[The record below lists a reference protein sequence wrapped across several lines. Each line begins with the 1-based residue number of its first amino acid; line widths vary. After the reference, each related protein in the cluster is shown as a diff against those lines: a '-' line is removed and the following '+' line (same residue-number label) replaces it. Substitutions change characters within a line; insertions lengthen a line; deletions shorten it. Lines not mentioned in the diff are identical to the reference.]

1 MEELKKVHFRPLVNG
16 NFVLDAY
23 DRLGYHIEREL
34 KYMEIEISM
43 LTQYYLD
50 IRFRKG
56 KEYRIWFQDID
67 FSRVSVPL
75 YVSGYKVKANYFH
88 ALYAVI
94 AEVGYY
100 TSGFSKQINRDYLL
114 NTKELAKFYINQDIE
129 VIIRTLLQAAGV
141 KEENLPE

>member
-34 KYMEIEISM
+34 KYVEIEISI

-50 IRFRKG
+50 IRFKKG
-56 KEYRIWFQDID
+56 KEYRIWFHDID
-67 FSRVSVPL
+67 FSKVSVPL

-94 AEVGYY
+94 AEVSYY
-100 TSGFSKQINRDYLL
+100 TSGFSKQVNRDYLR
-114 NTKELAKFYINQDIE
+114 NTKELAKFYVNQDVE
-129 VIIRTLLQAAGV
+129 VMIKTLLQAAGV
-141 KEENLPE
+141 KEEHLPE

>member
-34 KYMEIEISM
+34 KYMEIEISI

-50 IRFRKG
+50 IRFKKG

-67 FSRVSVPL
+67 FSKVSVPL

-94 AEVGYY
+94 AEVSYY
-100 TSGFSKQINRDYLL
+100 TSGFSKQVNRDYLR
-114 NTKELAKFYINQDIE
+114 NTKELAKFYVNQDVE
-129 VIIRTLLQAAGV
+129 VMIKTLLQAAGV
-141 KEENLPE
+141 KEEHLPE

>member
-34 KYMEIEISM
+34 KYMEIEISI

-50 IRFRKG
+50 IRFKKG

-67 FSRVSVPL
+67 FSKVSVPL

-94 AEVGYY
+94 AEVSYY
-100 TSGFSKQINRDYLL
+100 SSGCNKQINRDYLR
-114 NTKELAKFYINQDIE
+114 NTKELAKFYVNQDIE

-141 KEENLPE
+141 KEEHLPE

>member
-34 KYMEIEISM
+34 KYMEIEISI

-50 IRFRKG
+50 IRFKKG

-67 FSRVSVPL
+67 FSKVSVPL
-75 YVSGYKVKANYFH
+75 YVSGYKIKANYFH

-94 AEVGYY
+94 AEVSYY
-100 TSGFSKQINRDYLL
+100 ASGCNKQINRDYLR
-114 NTKELAKFYINQDIE
+114 NTKELAKFYVNQDVE
-129 VIIRTLLQAAGV
+129 VMIKTLLQAAGV
-141 KEENLPE
+141 KEEHLPE